1 MKEENDDKLMNDFKK
16 VSLETNLDNTF
27 DEEFERKLK
36 EKSKRTK
43 EAFDNNEPDTKKA
56 VNNYNQMMKKISPS
70 EKLTSNGSV
79 SKASSSTYSNDTASN
94 NLDYT
99 IRPID
104 IETAKVRLFSSFYI
118 CVISIIF

>member
-1 MKEENDDKLMNDFKK
+1 MNDLKK
-16 VSLETNLDNTF
+16 VLLETNLDSNF

-43 EAFDNNEPDTKKA
+43 EVFDNNEPDTKKA
-56 VNNYNQMMKKISPS
+56 INNSNQMMKKISPP
-70 EKLTSNGSV
+70 EKLTSNGSA
-79 SKASSSTYSNDTASN
+79 SKASTSTYSNDIAST

-104 IETAKVRLFSSFYI
+104 IETAKVRLLFKI
-118 CVISIIF
+118 AIFV